1 METRR
6 LTVLIRL
13 KLKWTV
19 VTRFVSKIPPVRF
32 KRFHST
38 FWAKTRQLPILKVK
52 TSYYHK
58 FNQFKIL
65 LADKAEKPD
74 QLQIELQELNSGLKY
89 IQNEQDY
96 MLQRGKIHRQSTKI
110 FHWKLL
116 IFTFRFSR
124 PKIEF

>member
-1 METRR
+1 M
-6 LTVLIRL
+6 
-13 KLKWTV
+13 V

-52 TSYYHK
+52 LIIMNLINLK
-58 FNQFKIL
+58 NL

-110 FHWKLL
+110 FNWKHL

>member
-1 METRR
+1 METRK

-19 VTRFVSKIPPVRF
+19 VIRFVSKIPPVRF

-52 TSYYHK
+52 TSYYHVL
-58 FNQFKIL
+58 KIYFL

-96 MLQRGKIHRQSTKI
+96 MLQRGKIHRQST
-110 FHWKLL
+110 
-116 IFTFRFSR
+116 
-124 PKIEF
+124 

>member
-1 METRR
+1 M
-6 LTVLIRL
+6 
-13 KLKWTV
+13 V

-52 TSYYHK
+52 LIIMNLINLK
-58 FNQFKIL
+58 NL